1 MKKKRLLIIALL
13 VLLVLVIVFWIVYP
27 HKTKA
32 PATDNT
38 TKSSVAVAQ
47 TQPAGFDKSQYSVDT
62 PGSPWWIVSRKRPL
76 PDGYVPPDLV
86 TPKVT
91 LNSSKSASENTLRKD
106 TAAAVEQ
113 LFAGAKAAG
122 FAYMVASGYRS
133 KAVQTTYY
141 NNYVA
146 QYGVAKADTF
156 SARPGTSEHQTGM
169 ALDVSR
175 SDRVLYLDQAFGNDP
190 AGQWL
195 AAHSY
200 EYGFIV
206 RYPQGKDAITGYEY
220 EPWHIRYVGIPLA
233 TELHKTGQTMEE
245 FFGL

>member
-1 MKKKRLLIIALL
+1 MKKKRLLLITLI
-13 VLLVLVIVFWIVYP
+13 VLLVLAVVFWILYP

-32 PATDNT
+32 PAADNT

-47 TQPAGFDKSQYSVDT
+47 PAGFDKTQYSIDT
-62 PGSPWWIVSRKRPL
+62 PDSPWWIVSRKRPL

-86 TPKVT
+86 TPTVT
-91 LNSSKSASENTLRKD
+91 LNNTKSASENTLRKD
-106 TAAAVEQ
+106 TATAVEK
-113 LFAGAKAAG
+113 LFASAKAAG
-122 FAYMVASGYRS
+122 LSYMLASGYRS
-133 KAVQTTYY
+133 KALQTSVY
-141 NNYVA
+141 NSYVA

-175 SDRVLYLDQAFGNDP
+175 TDRKLYLDQAFGNDP

-206 RYPQGKDAITGYEY
+206 RYPEGKDAITGYEY

-245 FFGL
+245 FFGLN